1 MAIIKRGKNTSI
13 DSVDSDERNRPRD
26 LAGLTLE
33 LDDTNPIARR
43 WAARDLA
50 QFTEAAPAL
59 IALLEHEQDATVR
72 EAVLMSLTEIG
83 NSVAVHGLVN
93 CLRSEDVAL
102 RNEAIEA
109 MKHLPDAVAPIMA
122 GLLADP
128 EADVRIFTV
137 NVLESLRHPD
147 VEKWLIEVISE
158 DEHINVCATAVD
170 LLSEVGSDAA
180 VAPLEALKRRFLG
193 EPYIEFA
200 ADLALRRIREE

>member
-1 MAIIKRGKNTSI
+1 MAIVKRGTNASVEK
-13 DSVDSDERNRPRD
+13 VDSDERSRPRD

-33 LDDTNPIARR
+33 LDNPNPIARR

-59 IALLEHEQDATVR
+59 IVLLAREQDATVR
-72 EAVLMSLTEIG
+72 EAILMSLTDIG
-83 NSVAVHGLVN
+83 NATAVQGLVN

-109 MKHLPDAVAPIMA
+109 MKHLPEAVAPIMA

-128 EADVRIFTV
+128 QPDVRIFTV

-158 DEHINVCATAVD
+158 DAHINVCATAVD
-170 LLSEVGSDAA
+170 LLSEVGSEIAI
-180 VAPLEALKRRFLG
+180 APLEALKQRFPE

>member
-1 MAIIKRGKNTSI
+1 MAIVKRSNNA
-13 DSVDSDERNRPRD
+13 VVESDERSRPRD
-26 LAGLTLE
+26 LAGLAAE
-33 LDDTNPIARR
+33 LNDSDPVARR
-43 WAARDLA
+43 WAARDLSSHPD
-50 QFTEAAPAL
+50 AAPAL
-59 IALLEHEQDATVR
+59 ITLLSSEPDSTVR
-72 EAVLMSLTEIG
+72 DAILMSLTEIG
-83 NSVAVHGLVN
+83 DAIAVQGLVN

-122 GLLADP
+122 SLLADP
-128 EADVRIFTV
+128 EPDVRIFAV

-158 DEHINVCATAVD
+158 DTHINACATAVD

-180 VAPLEALKRRFLG
+180 VAPLESLKLRFAG

-200 ADLALRRIREE
+200 ADLALRRIREG